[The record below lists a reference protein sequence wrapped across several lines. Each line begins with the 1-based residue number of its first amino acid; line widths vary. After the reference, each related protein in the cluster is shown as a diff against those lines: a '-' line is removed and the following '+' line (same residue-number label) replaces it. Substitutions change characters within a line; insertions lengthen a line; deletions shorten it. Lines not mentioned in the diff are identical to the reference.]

1 MSDHRRPADARTLA
15 GTAVWR
21 AVIVACG
28 LIGVVGA
35 VRGRDLGAALS
46 ELSQQASLATAA
58 VYLALLAYPFVT
70 GRRFH
75 EPRSPWW
82 RGALAVTL
90 LLVLVVYAALLDSD
104 FSTVHSQFEHVITP
118 IVVTA
123 DVVLVGRNLLD
134 VTWWSVLT
142 WLAFPMA
149 YLVYY
154 NAADLS
160 AYDIPLR
167 VGDAGFAGYFVAL
180 LTGTVLVAAVLVGIG
195 RARAAADARAVAE
208 AQRNSARQ

>member
-1 MSDHRRPADARTLA
+1 MTDHRRPADTRTLA

-28 LIGVVGA
+28 LIGVIGA
-35 VRGRDLGAALS
+35 VRGRELGDALS
-46 ELSQQASLATAA
+46 ELSQQASLATAV
-58 VYLALLAYPFVT
+58 VYLALLVYPFLT

-118 IVVTA
+118 VVVTL
-123 DVVLVGRNLLD
+123 DVVLVGRNLLN
-134 VTWWSVLT
+134 VTWWSVLS
-142 WLAFPMA
+142 WLAFPLA

-167 VGDAGFAGYFVAL
+167 YGDAGFAGYFIAL
-180 LTGTVLVAAVLVGIG
+180 LAGTVVVAAVMVGVG
-195 RARAAADARAVAE
+195 RARAAADARAG
-208 AQRNSARQ
+208 SARQ